1 MSQSQH
7 WAKINRKRWGRV
19 RLAVLTRDNY
29 RCTNSKCGKAG
40 RLEVHHRKA
49 LENGGAPYRMSNLAT
64 LCRGCHIDQHKAHLI
79 TPERAA
85 WLTLL
90 SELP

>member
-1 MSQSQH
+1 MSQSKH

-19 RLAVLTRDNY
+19 RLLALTPDKY

-40 RLEVHHRKA
+40 RLEVHHVKA
-49 LENGGAPYRMSNLAT
+49 LEKGGKAYALKNLAT
-64 LCRGCHIDQHKAHLI
+64 LCRGCHIDHHSARPI
-79 TPERAA
+79 PPERAA